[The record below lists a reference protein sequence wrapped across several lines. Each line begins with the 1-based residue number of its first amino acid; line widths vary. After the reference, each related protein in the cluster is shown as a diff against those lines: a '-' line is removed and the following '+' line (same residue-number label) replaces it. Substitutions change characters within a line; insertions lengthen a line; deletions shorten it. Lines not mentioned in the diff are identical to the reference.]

1 MWNWPVR
8 LQRLVDWHSLT
19 LTSLLRKSNYEN
31 LWRLVDPRRVFVDRR
46 SQRRRRPGRWASKD
60 GKKAE
65 AKKDEKPD
73 EKKDDL
79 KDKVSVTK
87 HTAKIHGKE
96 IKYTATAGKLVM
108 KDDEG
113 KPKALVFFI
122 AYTKNGVDDLSQRP
136 ISFAFNGGPGSS
148 SVWLHLGM
156 LGPRRVKVPDD
167 ATQTAPPY
175 SLTDNPLLAVGYYGS
190 GVYRPREHRV

>member
-1 MWNWPVR
+1 MLRYTAFVIAVCFS
-8 LQRLVDWHSLT
+8 LAHSAIAQ
-19 LTSLLRKSNYEN
+19 SPNSN
-31 LWRLVDPRRVFVDRR
+31 
-46 SQRRRRPGRWASKD
+46 D
-60 GKKAE
+60 GDKKPN
-65 AKKDEKPD
+65 AKGEKIEKPD
-73 EKKDDL
+73 EKKDEL

-87 HTAKIHGKE
+87 HSAKINGKE
-96 IKYTATAGKLVM
+96 IKYTVTAGKLVM

-122 AYTKNGVDDLSQRP
+122 AYTKNGVEDLGERP

-167 ATQTAPPY
+167 ASQTPPPY
-175 SLTDNPLLAVGYYGS
+175 SLTDNPYSLLDITDLVFIDPVSTGL
-190 GVYRPREHRV
+190 